1 MKFCIIGSGIAG
13 ALLHNV
19 LTRDGHEVVIY
30 DKTNINSRSGF
41 GFLLLENGVRGLKK
55 LDVWKDINQFAKPVS
70 EAKFYNPEGDL
81 SHQHYFNEVFSISRH
96 QFLKA
101 VIDTSANVID
111 EQIELNENGT
121 ALLAGDEQIDFSSFD
136 AVLGCDGANS
146 FTRRLLNPLSKT
158 EIMPTYELMGV
169 VRSTFLNGL
178 LGDDLHKYAI
188 QTEGLTLGLLPV
200 NDGEIIWYLQVN
212 SRMHGTPVREK
223 ESLLDFF
230 KSKVQ
235 HSENPMIQALLNAE
249 LETTYVWQGK
259 NLIQSPYAAK
269 NNVFLF
275 GDAAHVVLPFTSQGT
290 NSAIED
296 VAYFYEK
303 IKSGLH
309 PTEFSEE
316 YSRVRLDSV
325 KNHVQFGLD
334 IMNAFCSKSFDEVSQ
349 FSPISI
355 RA

>member
-13 ALLHNV
+13 ALLNNV

-30 DKTNINSRSGF
+30 DKTNINFRSGF
-41 GFLLLENGVRGLKK
+41 GFLLLDNGVQGLKK
-55 LDVWKDINQFAKPVS
+55 LNVWKDISAEAKPVS

-81 SHQHYFNEVFSISRH
+81 SHQHYFNEVFSISRY

-101 VIDTSANVID
+101 VLSNSANVID
-111 EQIELNENGT
+111 EQIELNESTTG
-121 ALLAGDEQIDFSSFD
+121 LIAGNEAIDFSQFD

-146 FTRRLLNPLSKT
+146 YTRKILNPEAKT

-169 VRSTFLNGL
+169 VRSPFLNGL

-188 QTEGLTLGLLPV
+188 QNEGLTLGLLPV

-212 SRMHGTPVREK
+212 SHMHGTPVREK

-230 KSKVQ
+230 KAKVE

-259 NLIQSPYAAK
+259 KLIQSPYAAK
-269 NNVFLF
+269 NNIFLF

-303 IKSGLH
+303 IKQGLH
-309 PTEFSEE
+309 PTQFSEE
-316 YSRVRLDSV
+316 YSRVRLESV
-325 KNHVQFGLD
+325 KTHVQFGLD
-334 IMNAFCSKSFDEVSQ
+334 IMNVFCSKSFDEVSQ